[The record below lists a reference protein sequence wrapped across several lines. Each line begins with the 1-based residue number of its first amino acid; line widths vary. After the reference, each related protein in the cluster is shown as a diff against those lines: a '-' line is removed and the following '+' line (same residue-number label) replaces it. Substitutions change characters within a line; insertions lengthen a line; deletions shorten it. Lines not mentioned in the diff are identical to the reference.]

1 MTDGSANVAL
11 DGTGGREKAME
22 DALAVSNLFV
32 GAGVS
37 CLVIDV
43 SRVANPKAKALSEK
57 LGANYIPMP
66 FVSSKNLSD
75 AVKASR

>member
-1 MTDGSANVAL
+1 
-11 DGTGGREKAME
+11 
-22 DALAVSNLFV
+22 
-32 GAGVS
+32 
-37 CLVIDV
+37 VIDV
-43 SRVANPKAKALSEK
+43 SRLANPKAKALSEN